1 MSKHV
6 KDIVARGEARIVEA
20 PVIAQLQPPRHQVE
34 VDRSFGLPTGLYVG
48 TVACYL
54 AFLAITGTAFAAP
67 ALGIPMAI
75 FALFIVAGFGVP
87 SVWTRLKK
95 NGVEANDSRPMTMG
109 EFQTKG
115 VMTQTG
121 RLAPRDA
128 TIQVLI
134 LPVLIVMWAL
144 AVVTIAALV

>member
-20 PVIAQLQPPRHQVE
+20 PVIAPRHQVE
-34 VDRSFGLPTGLYVG
+34 VDRNFGLPTGLYVG

-54 AFLAITGTAFAAP
+54 AFLAITGVAFATAT
-67 ALGIPMAI
+67 LGIPMAI
-75 FALFIVAGFGVP
+75 FGLFIVAGFGVP
-87 SVWTRLKK
+87 AIWVRLKK
-95 NGVEANDSRPMTMG
+95 NGLEKNDTRPMTMG
-109 EFQTKG
+109 AFEAKG
-115 VMTQTG
+115 IMTHTG

-128 TIQVLI
+128 AVQVLI